1 MGVDFRARNKIPICR
16 SLLAGATEPE
26 KQPTLPNAFSLDAA
40 EIATVSIP
48 REIFVALEHRRRGT
62 KRNGIERDG
71 AIWHGVQRRC
81 TRFPFGFLPKQTVLY

>member
-48 REIFVALEHRRRGT
+48 REIFAALEHRTG
-62 KRNGIERDG
+62 RNE
-71 AIWHGVQRRC
+71 
-81 TRFPFGFLPKQTVLY
+81 TVLNETARYGAEFSNVARAFRSVSSQNKRY

>member
-48 REIFVALEHRRRGT
+48 REIFAALEHRRRGT
-62 KRNGIERDG
+62 KRNRTK
-71 AIWHGVQRRC
+71 R
-81 TRFPFGFLPKQTVLY
+81 Y